1 MNFGKH
7 VLGRLCA
14 MGLVVVLMAICVGC
28 DTGSAGLVA
37 VEGNVTFDG
46 QPVEEG
52 SIAFEPAD
60 GVGPSGGGKIQ
71 NGKYTLGEEAG
82 LAPGKKTVR
91 IIATRKTGK
100 QVSPFGGPDSTD
112 LVDEVEQYIPA
123 IYNQESTLTC
133 DVVAGSVN
141 QHNFDLKSE

>member
-14 MGLVVVLMAICVGC
+14 TGLVVVWMCICVGC
-28 DTGSAGLVA
+28 GGLVA

-52 SIAFEPAD
+52 SIAFESTD
-60 GVGPSGGGKIQ
+60 GVGPTAGGKIQ
-71 NGKYTLGEEAG
+71 NGKYTLTEEAG
-82 LAPGKKTVR
+82 VMPGKKTVR
-91 IIATRKTGK
+91 IMGVRKTGE
-100 QVSPFGGPDSTD
+100 QVFDGMVNKM
-112 LVDEVEQYIPA
+112 VDVVEKYIPA

-133 DVVAGSVN
+133 EVVAGSVN
-141 QHNFDLKSE
+141 RHNFDLKSE

>member
-14 MGLVVVLMAICVGC
+14 AGLVVVLMGTCVGC
-28 DTGSAGLVA
+28 GGGGGLVA

-60 GVGPSGGGKIQ
+60 GAGPSAGGTIQ
-71 NGKYTLGEEAG
+71 QGKYALAADAG
-82 LAPGKKTVR
+82 VLPGKKTVR
-91 IIATRKTGK
+91 ITAVRKTGK
-100 QVSPFGGPDSTD
+100 QVEEGPPSAPGTM
-112 LVDEVEQYIPA
+112 VDEVEQYIPA
-123 IYNQESTLTC
+123 IYWKESTLNC
-133 DVVAGSVN
+133 EVAAGQAN
-141 QHNFDLKSE
+141 QFNFDLKPE

>member
-14 MGLVVVLMAICVGC
+14 AGLVVVLMGTCVGC
-28 DTGSAGLVA
+28 GSGGGLVA

-60 GVGPSGGGKIQ
+60 GAGPSAGGTIQ
-71 NGKYTLGEEAG
+71 QGKYALAADAG
-82 LAPGKKTVR
+82 VLPGKKTVR
-91 IIATRKTGK
+91 ITAVRKTGK
-100 QVSPFGGPDSTD
+100 QVAGGLSGDSETM
-112 LVDEVEQYIPA
+112 VDVVEKYIPA
-123 IYNQESTLTC
+123 IYNEKSTLTC
-133 DVVAGSVN
+133 EVVAGSVN

>member
-14 MGLVVVLMAICVGC
+14 AGLVVVLMGTCVGC
-28 DTGSAGLVA
+28 DSGGGLVA

-60 GVGPSGGGKIQ
+60 GAGPSAGGTIQ
-71 NGKYTLGEEAG
+71 QGKYALAG
-82 LAPGKKTVR
+82 DAGVLPGKKTVR
-91 IIATRKTGK
+91 ITAVRKTGK
-100 QVSPFGGPDSTD
+100 QVAGGLSGDSDTM
-112 LVDEVEQYIPA
+112 VDEVEKYIPA

-133 DVVAGSVN
+133 EVAAGKVN

>member
-14 MGLVVVLMAICVGC
+14 AGLVVVLMGTWVGC
-28 DTGSAGLVA
+28 DSGGGLVA

-60 GVGPSGGGKIQ
+60 GAGPSAGGMIEQ
-71 NGKYTLGEEAG
+71 GKYTLGDEAG
-82 LAPGKKTVR
+82 VMPGKKTVR
-91 IIATRKTGK
+91 ITAVRKTGR
-100 QVSPFGGPDSTD
+100 QIEAGPPAPPGTM
-112 LVDEVEQYIPA
+112 VDVVEKYIPA